1 MILNGHF
8 VEKVLDLFQ
17 NVEFV
22 ETFIIEWLPKLDLEI
37 AVDVTKYEINE
48 WVIRKLFICFV

>member
-22 ETFIIEWLPKLDLEI
+22 ETFIIEWLPKLDLEF
-37 AVDVTKYEINE
+37 ALDVTK
-48 WVIRKLFICFV
+48 